1 MDKLCKIATLLCEF
15 RKFDRLY
22 RKEPTVSR
30 SKSRKQRAKEKH
42 TKRSN
47 FETTEAQEYCCIK
60 NFLKNIKSESLK
72 SFNKMNIKIKSSTTA
87 KFFSQVCI
95 LI

>member
-22 RKEPTVSR
+22 KKEPTVSR
-30 SKSRKQRAKEKH
+30 SKSRKQRAKEKSSKH
-42 TKRSN
+42 SN

-60 NFLKNIKSESLK
+60 KNL
-72 SFNKMNIKIKSSTTA
+72 NLN
-87 KFFSQVCI
+87 
-95 LI
+95 